1 MQILARIGTIT
12 APLALVFLAGCDTAP
27 KAPEVAVKEAWV
39 RLPAVAGRPGAAY
52 FTLEGNVTP
61 MKLVSVTSPDVERI
75 ELHDSMSEGG
85 MMKMAPLTDT
95 SFPDGG
101 TMEFAP
107 GGKHAML
114 FGIDPKIQPGGKV
127 RLTFTFD
134 PAPAVTVEAEA
145 RAAGDP
151 GHSGH

>member
-1 MQILARIGTIT
+1 MNIVVRIGTI
-12 APLALVFLAGCDTAP
+12 AASFALLPLAACDTAP
-27 KAPEVAVKEAWV
+27 KAPEVAVSEAWV

-52 FTLEGNVTP
+52 FTLTSNGAPT
-61 MKLVSVTSPDVERI
+61 KLVSVTSPDVERI

-95 SFPDGG
+95 AFPADGK
-101 TMEFAP
+101 MEFAP

-114 FGIDPKIQPGGKV
+114 FGIDPKIQPGGKI

-134 PAPAVTVEAEA
+134 PAPAVTAEAEA

>member
-1 MQILARIGTIT
+1 MQIMVRIGTIA
-12 APLALVFLAGCDTAP
+12 APVALLFLAGCDTAP

-52 FTLEGNVTP
+52 FTLESNASP
-61 MKLVSVTSPDVERI
+61 MKLVSVASPDVERI

-95 SFPDGG
+95 AFPAGG
-101 TMEFAP
+101 TMKFEP

-114 FGIDPKIQPGGKV
+114 FGIDPKIQPGGKI

-134 PAPAVTVEAEA
+134 PAPAVTAEAEA